1 MAKTFFDE
9 EVEQAKEY
17 AKKAKKVY
25 KNACVKFTESHMN
38 SEKNKA
44 EFRKIVDDLI
54 AESEAKKEEKTD
66 DSSSDSDSGSD
77 DFNDVEQLKMPGQS
91 PGDEVD
97 FERSK
102 QLRG

>member
-9 EVEQAKEY
+9 ELEQAKEY

-25 KNACVKFTESHMN
+25 KNACVKYTESHLK
-38 SEKNKA
+38 SDKNKA
-44 EFRKIVDDLI
+44 EFREIVDGLI
-54 AESEAKKEEKTD
+54 AEDEAKKKEKI
-66 DSSSDSDSGSD
+66 D